1 MATWCAPRELDP
13 VFRTL
18 LTELEIPNRDGALFA
33 GMYAQVKFSL
43 NGANAPIIIPDN
55 AFIFRTE
62 GTQVAIV
69 DEQNRIHWQTIQ
81 VGRDFGTQIEVL
93 SGLEPNARVVT
104 NPTDDLREG
113 LEVVVKSQPDPS
125 PSEK

>member
-1 MATWCAPRELDP
+1 
-13 VFRTL
+13 
-18 LTELEIPNRDGALFA
+18 
-33 GMYAQVKFSL
+33 MYAQVKFSL
-43 NGANAPIIIPDN
+43 NEANAPIIIPDN
-55 AFIFRTE
+55 AFIFHTE
-62 GTQVAIV
+62 GTQVAII
-69 DEQNRIHWQTIQ
+69 DEQNRIHWQTIH